1 MSGNFDST
9 IDNQKAGGKYAGKCK
24 ATVDRKVK
32 LTKQITETQF
42 DHGYW
47 YADEIRKFARE
58 IGIPNSSKLRKD
70 EIEKLIKIFLR
81 TGKVKSSDRKNIQ
94 KSGIKDLEKGL
105 DNSLQIINYT
115 GNRQTKNFIL
125 AEALKFAADL
135 KIKSGVWYRLNRWR
149 DEQMT
154 KDIKITYGNLVQ
166 QFIKLN
172 QTVGSFQKI
181 PVGRYINF
189 VADYLT
195 NEKNSTREQAT
206 KEWEK
211 LKKSA
216 VIKDY
221 KSWKKHMGKQC

>member
-1 MSGNFDST
+1 M
-9 IDNQKAGGKYAGKCK
+9 
-24 ATVDRKVK
+24 DRKVK
-32 LTKQITETQF
+32 LTKQVTETQF

-47 YADEIRKFARE
+47 YANEIKTFAKE

-70 EIEKLIKIFLR
+70 EIEKLIKVFLR
-81 TGKVKSSDRKNIQ
+81 TGQLKNSYRKNIQ

-105 DNSLQIINYT
+105 VNSLQIINYT
-115 GNRQTKNFIL
+115 SNRQTKNFIL
-125 AEALKFAADL
+125 GEALKIAVDL

-149 DEQMT
+149 DEQIT
-154 KDIKITYGNLVQ
+154 RDIKITYGDLVQ

-172 QTVGSFQKI
+172 QTEGGFQKV

-195 NEKNSTREQAT
+195 YEKNPTREQAIN
-206 KEWEK
+206 EWKK
-211 LKKSA
+211 LKRSD

-221 KSWKKHMGKQC
+221 KSWKKHTEKQRSPSR

>member
-1 MSGNFDST
+1 MN
-9 IDNQKAGGKYAGKCK
+9 AK

-94 KSGIKDLEKGL
+94 KSGIKDLERGL
-105 DNSLQIINYT
+105 DNSLQIMNYT
-115 GNRQTKNFIL
+115 SNRQTKNFIL
-125 AEALKFAADL
+125 AEALNIAADL

-166 QFIKLN
+166 QFIRLN

-211 LKKSA
+211 LKKSG

-221 KSWKKHMGKQC
+221 KSWKKHMGKQY